1 MKGSQPFRSLRGAL
15 IAAAVFAG
23 PGPALAADI
32 RPPTQKIEVGRIAGR
47 WYEVARLPNK
57 IQKDCQ
63 GGTSD
68 WSRTATGYSVIQT
81 CHRRTLAAPPTQ
93 WKAQARISDPST
105 NGRIRLSYFGGV
117 LNVEYWVLESR
128 ADQGWLLLGTP
139 NGRHLW
145 LMAQKPILT
154 AAARTQAIS
163 RIRQLGYDVAA
174 LEFPLPAH
182 H

>member
-1 MKGSQPFRSLRGAL
+1 MKGSQFFRRLRSAL
-15 IAAAVFAG
+15 LAVAMCAG
-23 PGPALAADI
+23 PAPALAVDLH
-32 RPPTQKIEVGRIAGR
+32 PPTQKVEVGRIAGR

-68 WSRTATGYSVIQT
+68 WSRTASGYSVIQT
-81 CHRRTLAAPPTQ
+81 CHRGTLASPPTQ
-93 WKAQARISDPST
+93 WKAQARISDPP
-105 NGRIRLSYFGGV
+105 NDGRIRLSYFGGV

-139 NGRHLW
+139 NGRFLW
-145 LMAQKPILT
+145 LMAQKPTLS
-154 AAARTQAIS
+154 AAARNHAIS

-174 LEFPLPAH
+174 LEVPRPAH